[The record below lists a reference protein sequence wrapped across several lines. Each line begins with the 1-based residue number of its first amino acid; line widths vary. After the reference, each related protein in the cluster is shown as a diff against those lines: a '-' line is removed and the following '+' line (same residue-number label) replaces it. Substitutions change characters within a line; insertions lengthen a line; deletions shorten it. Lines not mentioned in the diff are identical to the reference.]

1 MRNVINVTVNRIS
14 KRIGSLAR
22 VLDEDATRF
31 IAEILQFGFSNFSGK
46 KMVDKL
52 EWLNNEFVQRVL
64 QYNEYDTSINVTNIS
79 AKPATSKGDNYASD
93 MYRVTVKYTQKE
105 GKTRVNKETSIVCK
119 FEPLEEDARRE
130 AVNIFMGEFE
140 KRFHRVGSKAF

>member
-1 MRNVINVTVNRIS
+1 
-14 KRIGSLAR
+14 
-22 VLDEDATRF
+22 
-31 IAEILQFGFSNFSGK
+31 
-46 KMVDKL
+46 MVDKL

-79 AKPATSKGDNYASD
+79 VKPATSKGDNYASD

-119 FEPLEEDARRE
+119 FEPLEEDLRKEAIVRRVSRAIIITESTFQFLSGVDHRHRSIPSDFVQTQDFVSSLPRLHLPRGIARDYR
-130 AVNIFMGEFE
+130 G
-140 KRFHRVGSKAF
+140 

>member
-1 MRNVINVTVNRIS
+1 MTANNNFAKKNRFPGVAYLT
-14 KRIGSLAR
+14 KTR
-22 VLDEDATRF
+22 RF
-31 IAEILQFGFSNFSGK
+31 IVEIVGNLDSPIFQG

-79 AKPATSKGDNYASD
+79 VKPATSKGDNYASD

-119 FEPLEEDARRE
+119 FEPLEEDARKE
-130 AVNIFMGEFE
+130 AVNIFTGEFR
-140 KRFHRVGSKAF
+140 KRFTYRRVESRLSN